1 MEMREIRSFVVLAE
15 QLHFGR
21 ASRLLHLSQPALTKQ
36 IHRLE
41 EELGGHLFIRGRH
54 GTKLTALGNQ
64 LLRDA
69 RPVIQDFDQ
78 LIERG
83 RRTARGD
90 LGRLRIGFGFHTF
103 ELVPRIVVKLRETT
117 PGIDVSVRD
126 LSTAEQIAAL
136 RAEQLDLGFIRL
148 PIGPE
153 FESMPVI
160 QDRAMLVSSSKS
172 PLSESAPLADCKN
185 EPFILISRERSP
197 GFYAH
202 VLKLCAKY
210 GFHPRVVQEAS
221 EITTALAL
229 VRAGLGLAMIPES
242 FGTTHF
248 SGVRFHRLPDKEAIW
263 KVGAAWRKDDQNPLL
278 KRFLNLLR
286 AELHS
291 DIATNPASQDAL

>member
-21 ASRLLHLSQPALTKQ
+21 ASKLLHLSQPALTKQ

-41 EELGGHLFIRGRH
+41 DELGGHLFVRGRH
-54 GTKLTALGNQ
+54 GTKLTTLGAEF
-64 LLRDA
+64 LRDA
-69 RPVIQDFDQ
+69 RPMVYDFDQ

-103 ELVPRIVVKLRETT
+103 ELVPRVVVKLRETT
-117 PGIDVSVRD
+117 PGIDVTLRD
-126 LSTAEQIAAL
+126 LSTAEQIEAL
-136 RAEQLDLGFIRL
+136 RGGHLDLGFIRL
-148 PIGPE
+148 PSASE

-160 QDRAMLVSSSKS
+160 QDRAMLVSAATSY
-172 PLSESAPLADCKN
+172 LSESAPLTDCKN

-202 VLKLCAKY
+202 VLRLCAKY

-248 SGVRFHRLPDKEAIW
+248 SGVRFHRLPDKEAVW

-278 KRFLNLLR
+278 HRFLDLLR
-286 AELHS
+286 ANLNVG
-291 DIATNPASQDAL
+291 ANR